1 MPQVIIY
8 QNPNGPNVVVCT
20 PTGEISIEAVLE
32 KDCPAGAI
40 IVDESTLPN
49 GADFEFFDAW
59 ELNDSVVTVN
69 LSKAKAIK
77 LDKYNSAALKIAQ
90 ERQLNTLAGIPNTV
104 DDATFLSSLSTGRA
118 AISAATTTDELLLI
132 NNPV

>member
-69 LSKAKAIK
+69 LSKAKDIK